1 MVADTRRAMNKVLF
15 TLIAIGSICLPGK
28 TLAQEPKAPVQPDSP
43 NLRERLR
50 DLPPEERQARIQEMR
65 EQFGGPNRPQG
76 GLMAG
81 RMAGSIERINA
92 VLTPEQRES
101 IRTIV
106 MENREAAAALEQ
118 KLRDAR
124 QAMLESALDKN
135 ASEETLRQ
143 KLDTVAKLETELTL
157 LRIKAFAKVE
167 PPLSAEQIERI
178 KTAPM
183 PGPMMRERN
192 PGSPSGPPEDRLFR
206 ERARSGQR
214 PPDGPPRD
222 QNDLPP
228 PAQP

>member
-1 MVADTRRAMNKVLF
+1 MKRTLL
-15 TLIAIGSICLPGK
+15 TLIAIGSLCLPGI
-28 TLAQEPKAPVQPDSP
+28 TSAQEPEAPVRPDSA

-81 RMAGSIERINA
+81 RMAGGIERINA

-101 IRTIV
+101 IRSLAA
-106 MENREAAAALEQ
+106 ENREAATGLEQ

-124 QAMLESALDKN
+124 QAMLEAALDKN
-135 ASEETLRQ
+135 TSEETMRQ
-143 KLDTVAKLETELTL
+143 KLEAAAKLETELTL
-157 LRIKAFAKVE
+157 LRIKAFTKVE

-178 KTAPM
+178 KTAPS
-183 PGPMMRERN
+183 PGPMLRERN
-192 PGSPSGPPEDRLFR
+192 PGGPNGPSEDRPFR
-206 ERARSGQR
+206 ERARTGQR